1 MDKKADREFLKKI
14 PEDFP
19 LTIEPYDELAKNSF
33 MGTDELIE
41 RLKALI
47 NAGTIRRIAAVLY
60 HRNVSYTHNAMVV
73 WKVDEQNI
81 DEIGKKMSLF
91 PEVSH
96 CYERD
101 TGGYWK
107 YNLYTMI
114 HGKSKKECL
123 RIVSRISKY
132 TGIDDFKILFSKREF
147 KKTSVRVTNE

>member
-19 LTIEPYDELAKNSF
+19 LTIAPYDELAKNSC
-33 MGTDELIE
+33 MDTDDLIE

-47 NAGTIRRIAAVLY
+47 KAGTIRRVAAVLY

-73 WKVDEQNI
+73 WSVNEKDVDEM
-81 DEIGKKMSLF
+81 GKKMSLF

-114 HGKSKKECL
+114 HGKSKKECFD
-123 RIVSRISKY
+123 IVDRISKH
-132 TGIDDFKILFSKREF
+132 TGINDFKILFSKREF
-147 KKTSVRVTNE
+147 KKTSVKVTNE